1 MLGVRIAI
9 SVFVVIL
16 LFLVTMGMGWTGQ
29 HQAPAAALA
38 SRLVLGISAAFG
50 IVALVVIWRP
60 NRNVQGKEE

>member
-38 SRLVLGISAAFG
+38 SRVVLGLSAVFG
-50 IVALVVIWRP
+50 VVALVIIWRP
-60 NRNVQGKEE
+60 NRNAQGKEE